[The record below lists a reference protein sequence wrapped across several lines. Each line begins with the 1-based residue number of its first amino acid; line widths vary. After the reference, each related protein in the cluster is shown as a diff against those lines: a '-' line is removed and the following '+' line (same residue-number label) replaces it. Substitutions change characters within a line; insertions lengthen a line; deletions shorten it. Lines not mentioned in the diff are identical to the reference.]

1 VAQQDRH
8 LTTEQLSAFL
18 DGQLSPSER
27 AQWDSHLQT
36 CEQCQH
42 EQADLRNTVNLMRA
56 LPQPALPRSFA
67 LPADAG
73 FSAITPIAASPREQ
87 RAPAS
92 APRRWPLY
100 ARNAVRVVST
110 LAAVLGLFFL
120 LSGLIGTNGM
130 GASTA
135 SNSSA
140 SAPSFAAQQHPST
153 TNSGGS
159 ASGSGAATPQAHTPD
174 TQKQPASQP
183 ALPTPTQPEAGPL
196 RNGTAMQPADRENF
210 QPVNTPFIAT
220 YFDLSTGGGRAALGL
235 LLLVVGLIGFGF
247 MRLTRRWSRVP

>member
-1 VAQQDRH
+1 MAQQDRH
-8 LTTEQLSAFL
+8 LTTEDLSAFL
-18 DGQLSPSER
+18 DGQLSPTER
-27 AQWDSHLQT
+27 AQWESHLHT

-42 EQADLRNTVNLMRA
+42 ELADLRLTVKLMRA
-56 LPQPALPRSFA
+56 LPQPTLPRSFA

-73 FSAITPIAASPREQ
+73 FSTVTPIAASSRTQ
-87 RAPAS
+87 RATAA

-130 GASTA
+130 GGTPTA

-153 TNSGGS
+153 TNSGGA
-159 ASGSGAATPQAHTPD
+159 ASGNGAATPQAASA
-174 TQKQPASQP
+174 QRQPSPQP
-183 ALPTPTQPEAGPL
+183 ALPTPTQPEAGPVH
-196 RNGTAMQPADRENF
+196 NGAAMQPADRENL
-210 QPVNTPFIAT
+210 QPVNTSPIAT
-220 YFDLSTGGGRAALGL
+220 YFDLSTGGGRATLGL

-247 MRLTRRWSRVP
+247 MRLTRRWSRAP